1 MRARVSSTRL
11 SPVRPATAALL
22 AAILASAPALAE
34 EPGLRGVGF
43 AQAEEGTWWCHGETV
58 GATLDC
64 ARQQCLAQSG
74 GQDCVATRWC
84 FPAGW
89 SALMVAWLPEFHT
102 THVLCGMPGPE
113 AAAAAARG
121 ICEAGAEF
129 SRCDLM
135 LTIDPAGTE
144 HPVADASWRGGAA
157 LATPGEAPD

>member
-1 MRARVSSTRL
+1 MRATL
-11 SPVRPATAALL
+11 AGLALLL
-22 AAILASAPALAE
+22 AAGPSALAGDA
-34 EPGLRGVGF
+34 PLLGVGF

-64 ARQQCLAQSG
+64 ARQRCLAESG

-129 SRCDLM
+129 SRCELM
-135 LTIDPAGTE
+135 LTIDPGGTE
-144 HPVADASWRGGAA
+144 HPVADSSWPGGAA
-157 LATPGEAPD
+157 LGTPD

>member
-1 MRARVSSTRL
+1 MAASAIAV
-11 SPVRPATAALL
+11 ALL
-22 AAILASAPALAE
+22 LSNSVGAE
-34 EPGLRGVGF
+34 EARLLGVGF

-64 ARQQCLAQSG
+64 ARQRCIAESG
-74 GQDCVATRWC
+74 GQECVATRWC

-102 THVLCGMPGPE
+102 TYILCGMPGPE
-113 AAAAAARG
+113 TARAAARA

-135 LTIDPAGTE
+135 LTLDPSGTE
-144 HPVADASWRGGAA
+144 HPVTDASWPGGAA
-157 LATPGEAPD
+157 LATPGGGAD